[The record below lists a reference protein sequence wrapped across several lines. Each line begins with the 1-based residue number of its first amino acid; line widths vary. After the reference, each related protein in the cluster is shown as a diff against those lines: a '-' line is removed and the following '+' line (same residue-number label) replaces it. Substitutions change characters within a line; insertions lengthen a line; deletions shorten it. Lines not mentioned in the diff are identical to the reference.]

1 MSPSRQIV
9 SHSTNIHFSNR
20 RFTLKAFFANSFIF
34 PFPRFITPLEK
45 SPGFTEARFFFIY
58 FEGKWSPAILP
69 KSALCFPAHISC
81 IIQRQYITDAGL
93 AYAGTVDFL
102 SLSCQPSTCANFL
115 AFLPSE
121 KKTGCACWLR
131 RSVTEVLW

>member
-1 MSPSRQIV
+1 MTDPVDV
-9 SHSTNIHFSNR
+9 SIPTDCVSFNQHTLLKLPFY
-20 RFTLKAFFANSFIF
+20 LKAFFANSFIF

-102 SLSCQPSTCANFL
+102 SLSCQPSTCATF
-115 AFLPSE
+115 
-121 KKTGCACWLR
+121 
-131 RSVTEVLW
+131 